1 MAFRRRHHRTLAMTV
16 SLFALGACSDGLD
29 FDLRSIG
36 NGFDTSQSVQQV
48 SAPRPQPDNRGVISY
63 PNYQVAIA
71 RRGETVSDV
80 ARRLGVSAPE
90 LAQFN
95 GIRDGVPLREGETLV
110 LTGRVA
116 EPSPA
121 TGAIG
126 TGPIRPAGELDVA
139 SVAGGAINRAGTGQ
153 PTVIPGTQTGEEP
166 IRHRVEPG
174 ETAFS
179 IARLYN
185 VTPDALA
192 QWNGLGR
199 ELTVRTGQLLLIP
212 VLLDPPPAQAPVP
225 PGRGSV
231 APEPPSASAALPVE
245 DATPAPAPAPPPPT
259 ELAEERTNSSTL
271 GMPVDGSVIRAFNAT
286 DNAGISIA
294 ASEGSPVRAAA
305 DGLVATITFDTDGV
319 PIVVLTHDG
328 LLSGDA
334 KLLSVYVGATDLKIE
349 KGNRVTRGQEIG
361 RVAEGSPSALR
372 FEVWEGRQGVD
383 PMKYLN

>member
-1 MAFRRRHHRTLAMTV
+1 MAFQRRHHRILAVTV
-16 SLFALGACSDGLD
+16 SLFALGACSDGFD

-36 NGFDTSQSVQQV
+36 NGFDTSQSVQQL

-71 RRGETVSDV
+71 RRGETVSDI
-80 ARRLGVSAPE
+80 AGRLGLSAVE
-90 LAQFN
+90 LAEFN
-95 GIRDGVPLREGETLV
+95 GIPDGVPLREGETLV
-110 LTGRVA
+110 LTSRIA

-126 TGPIRPAGELDVA
+126 TGPIRPAGSVDVA
-139 SVAGGAINRAGTGQ
+139 AVAGGAINRAGNVQ
-153 PTVIPGTQTGEEP
+153 QTVIPGAQTGEEP
-166 IRHRVEPG
+166 VRHRVEPG

-185 VTPDALA
+185 VSPEALA
-192 QWNGLGR
+192 DWNGLGR
-199 ELTVRTGQLLLIP
+199 DLSVRTGQLLLIP
-212 VLLDPPPAQAPVP
+212 VVLDPPPAEVPVP

-231 APEPPSASAALPVE
+231 APEPPSASAPLPVK
-245 DATPAPAPAPPPPT
+245 DATPKPAPTPAPPPAM
-259 ELAEERTNSSTL
+259 AEARTNSAPL
-271 GMPVDGSVIRAFNAT
+271 AMPVDGSVIRAFSAA

-294 ASEGSPVRAAA
+294 ASTGAPVRAAA

-328 LLSGDA
+328 LLSGSA
-334 KLLSVYVGATDLKIE
+334 KLLTVYVGATDLKVE
-349 KGNRVTRGQEIG
+349 KGNRVKRGQEIG
-361 RVAEGSPSALR
+361 KVAAGSPSALR